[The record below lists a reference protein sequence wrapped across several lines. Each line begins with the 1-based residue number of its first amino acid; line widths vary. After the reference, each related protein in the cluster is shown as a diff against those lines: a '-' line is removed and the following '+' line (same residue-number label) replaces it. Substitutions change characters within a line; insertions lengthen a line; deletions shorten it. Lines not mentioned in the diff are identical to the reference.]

1 MGDLRDI
8 YDMAER
14 AAHMFQSQGS
24 AESATAT
31 LEKTAKILE
40 SQCPMEALN
49 LYRHAADIAGVNLLK
64 TSKFGL
70 IVIVF

>member
-24 AESATAT
+24 ADSASAT

-40 SQCPMEALN
+40 SQMPVDALN
-49 LYRHAADIAGVNLLK
+49 LYRHAAEIAGV
-64 TSKFGL
+64 SF
-70 IVIVF
+70 FYY